1 MLIFNCSK
9 AFAEFIEPKKSGPVP
24 LVGAPPSPSPAED
37 GPFLID
43 ADGEPPRHV
52 QQWQVHLVKVRRK
65 PCVLAMELNTRYAMV
80 FTNVGR
86 GNAPSFLNTFAE
98 RLVNEMVFAAQG
110 VGMLAD
116 FETMWAQFLE
126 HHSRFQFVLRSD
138 RSTQAHLKDAVWTFE
153 DDCETK
159 GRLPES
165 HEECGFVDAL
175 INQTLRSIKGR
186 KGYFTPATEMLCEWM
201 GTFGG
206 LTAEGIAM
214 VRARL
219 LDKKRQAVTAQLANT
234 ESLNS

>member
-9 AFAEFIEPKKSGPVP
+9 AFAEFIEPKQSGPV
-24 LVGAPPSPSPAED
+24 LMVGAPPSPSPAED
-37 GPFLID
+37 GLFLID

-65 PCVLAMELNTRYAMV
+65 PCVLAMEVNTRYAMV
-80 FTNVGR
+80 FTNVGP

-110 VGMLAD
+110 VGMMAD

-126 HHSRFQFVLRSD
+126 RHSRFQFVLRSD

-153 DDCETK
+153 DDCEMK
-159 GRLPES
+159 DRLPES
-165 HEECGFVDAL
+165 HEECGLVDAT
-175 INQTLRSIKGR
+175 INQTLRTVKGR
-186 KGYFTPATEMLCEWM
+186 KDYFRPGTEMLCEWLSA
-201 GTFGG
+201 FGG
-206 LTAEGIAM
+206 LTAEGIAT

-219 LDKKRQAVTAQLANT
+219 LDKMRQAYAAPLPST